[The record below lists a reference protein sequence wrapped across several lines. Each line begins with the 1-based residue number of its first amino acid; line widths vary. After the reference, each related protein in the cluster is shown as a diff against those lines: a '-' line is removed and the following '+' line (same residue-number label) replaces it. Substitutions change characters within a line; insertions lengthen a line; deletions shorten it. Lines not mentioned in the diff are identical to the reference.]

1 MVFMGFVCTC
11 RIFRSVFLS
20 CVTTSFY
27 VIRRSALPHGFL
39 ACCPWGRQ
47 NAFCTH
53 VCSFGLCLCLSGR
66 IDFGLASVGFLAC
79 LCIRILTERGP
90 FLASRTFSHFVRFR
104 RRAAK
109 YYKFL
114 ADVFLVFLL
123 FDRFC
128 FSEYFGFCG
137 TFARD
142 DCFRFVST
150 CFAANLCFFC
160 IHRGRFIVISSASA
174 AFTVRRILPKHR
186 LRCNYSRR
194 HSKQAAENKLCRAG
208 GKKLVAIGD
217 GNKTAVA
224 QMRLSDVSNTENGAK
239 KREEKTIK
247 RAAKRWRDEG

>member
-1 MVFMGFVCTC
+1 MVFMGFVCAC

-20 CVTTSFY
+20 YVTTSFY
-27 VIRRSALPHGFL
+27 IIRRSALPHGFL
-39 ACCPWGRQ
+39 ARCPWGRQ
-47 NAFCTH
+47 NAFCAH

-109 YYKFL
+109 YYRFL

-160 IHRGRFIVISSASA
+160 IHRDA
-174 AFTVRRILPKHR
+174 L
-186 LRCNYSRR
+186 L
-194 HSKQAAENKLCRAG
+194 
-208 GKKLVAIGD
+208 
-217 GNKTAVA
+217 
-224 QMRLSDVSNTENGAK
+224 
-239 KREEKTIK
+239 
-247 RAAKRWRDEG
+247 